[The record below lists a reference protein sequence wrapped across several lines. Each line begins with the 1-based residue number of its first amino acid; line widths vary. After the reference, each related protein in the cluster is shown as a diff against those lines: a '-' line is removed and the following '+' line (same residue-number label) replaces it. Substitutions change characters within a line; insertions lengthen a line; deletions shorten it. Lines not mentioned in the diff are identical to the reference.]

1 MNEFKEKYE
10 QDIVG
15 VIDVFE
21 FIQKVDKTLRRK
33 IKQYAEDKRKID
45 SFVTQYVEL
54 KLEKE
59 RELYILL
66 LQLNAHS
73 EIFDI
78 QFQSVA
84 NAIASDESIQQNWLE
99 ELKPYRERL
108 RVLLNADALQPQI

>member
-1 MNEFKEKYE
+1 MNNFNEEYE
-10 QDIVG
+10 QSIVE

-21 FIQKVDKTLRRK
+21 FLSSVKESIAKMRAHYAEHKMKEDSN
-33 IKQYAEDKRKID
+33 IKQYVKMQI
-45 SFVTQYVEL
+45 
-54 KLEKE
+54 EKE

-84 NAIASDESIQQNWLE
+84 DAIAADESIQQNWLE